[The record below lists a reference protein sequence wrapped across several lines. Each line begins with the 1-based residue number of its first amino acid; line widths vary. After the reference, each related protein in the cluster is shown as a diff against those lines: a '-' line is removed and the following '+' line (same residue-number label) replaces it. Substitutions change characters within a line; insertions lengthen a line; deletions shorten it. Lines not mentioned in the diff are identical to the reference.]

1 MYGPG
6 EPLDLMNKR
15 KFILK
20 KLIEILIIFFI
31 ILTALFFLFRLAPGD
46 PVTRMV
52 DPMLTPEDA
61 RHLIEQFG
69 LDESLWKQYVIYV
82 KNIFTGNFGASFYYG
97 EPAGKIILS
106 KLPCT
111 ILLFTTSTLLSALA
125 GVWLGK
131 IAAWKKGTKLDY
143 FLSISALIGHTLF
156 IPWFALL
163 VLWMLAYKAGWF
175 PLGGIITPELWI
187 GNASVFVKILDVIH
201 HIILPLLTL
210 CCIQLGSYL
219 LLMRSGMLG
228 VLKEDY
234 ILTARAKGL
243 AENVIRNKHAAKNAA
258 LPVITSAGMSLA
270 FSINGGALTE
280 QIFTWPGIGRE
291 LIFAVSNNDYPLA
304 QACFLLIAAVVLAAN
319 LIVDLLY
326 AYLDP
331 RIRY

>member
-1 MYGPG
+1 MGKG
-6 EPLDLMNKR
+6 TFIFK
-15 KFILK
+15 KF
-20 KLIEILIIFFI
+20 IEILIIFCI
-31 ILTALFFLFRLAPGD
+31 ILTILFFLFRLAPGD
-46 PVTRMV
+46 PITKMV

-61 RHLIEQFG
+61 QHLVEQLG
-69 LDESLWKQYVIYV
+69 LDEPLWKQYVIYIQNV
-82 KNIFTGNFGASFYYG
+82 FTGNFGVSFHYG
-97 EPAGKIILS
+97 EPVGNIILS
-106 KLPCT
+106 KLPWT
-111 ILLFTTSTLLSALA
+111 ILLFTTSTLLAAFA
-125 GVWLGK
+125 GVFLGK
-131 IAAWKKGTKLDY
+131 IAAWHKGSKLDT
-143 FLSISALIGHTLF
+143 LMSLTALIGHTLF

-163 VLWMLAYKAGWF
+163 VLWILAFKAGWF

-187 GNASVFVKILDVIH
+187 SGASVFEKILDVSH

-210 CCIQLGSYL
+210 FCIQLGSYL
-219 LLMRSGMLG
+219 LLMRSSMLG

-234 ILTARAKGL
+234 IMTARAKGL
-243 AENVIRNKHAAKNAA
+243 TEKSIRNNHAAKNAA
-258 LPVITSAGMSLA
+258 LPVITSVGLSLA

-304 QACFLLIAAVVLAAN
+304 QACFLLIAAVVLIAN